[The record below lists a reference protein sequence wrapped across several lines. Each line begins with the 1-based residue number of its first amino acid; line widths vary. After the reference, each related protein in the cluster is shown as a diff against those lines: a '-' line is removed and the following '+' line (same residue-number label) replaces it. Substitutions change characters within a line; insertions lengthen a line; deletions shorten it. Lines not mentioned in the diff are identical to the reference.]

1 MVYKTLFNINL
12 LHAYF
17 LDLGEKKYYTAD
29 ANKVL
34 SPKEKEEVIKQ
45 YLSSD
50 AMEIVPNTNTLEIIK
65 NHRLLVRKHSKGI
78 TVLASSSKEVAEENN
93 VEVERYSPLIK
104 LSNDLTLTFYIK
116 VSDTYFEHY
125 TDVIDRRKHQLYYL
139 SNTVSSAT
147 NIFDA
152 NAVIKTW
159 NSFLITEK
167 ESRTLV
173 HTLEKE
179 EENRTTTPKQITIAN
194 INAAEITAIETKITN
209 NILLNR
215 AEEEIV
221 NSLNGRIRL
230 LKSRGIIGVLQIK
243 MLGGNNTNVTE
254 NVSVKNEVT
263 GNFEIPAQCLLKTAP
278 DFQIYLE
285 NRKTFWRYNQSATG
299 VKMTTNI
306 QYPLTKNGR
315 VEIKKTDITPQPGN
329 TIFLPNPTVESI
341 TKEQQ
346 DYYSEIFI

>member
-17 LDLGEKKYYTAD
+17 LDLGEKKYHTANAND
-29 ANKVL
+29 AL
-34 SPKEKEEVIKQ
+34 SVTEKEEAIKQ

-50 AMEIVPNTNTLEIIK
+50 AMEIVPNTNTLEILK

-78 TVLASSSKEVAEENN
+78 TVLASSSKEIAEENN
-93 VEVERYSPLIK
+93 VAVERYSPLIK
-104 LSNDLTLTFYIK
+104 LSGDLILTFYIK

-125 TDVIDRRKHQLYYL
+125 TDIIDRRKDQLYYL
-139 SNTVSSAT
+139 SNTTSSAT

-152 NAVIKTW
+152 NTVIKTW

-167 ESRTLV
+167 ESRELV

-179 EENRTTTPKQITIAN
+179 EESRAATPKQVTIAN
-194 INAAEITAIETKITN
+194 IDTVEIAAIETKITN
-209 NILLNR
+209 NIPLNT
-215 AEEEIV
+215 AEEEII
-221 NSLNGRIRL
+221 NSLNGRIQL
-230 LKSRGIIGVLQIK
+230 LKSRGIIGVLQVKIS
-243 MLGGNNTNVTE
+243 GVNNTNVTE
-254 NVSVKNEVT
+254 NVLVKNGVT
-263 GNFEIPAQCLLKTAP
+263 GNFDIPAQCVLKTAP

-285 NRKTFWRYNQSATG
+285 NRKTFWRYNQSSTG
-299 VKMTTNI
+299 VKMITNT

-315 VEIKKTDITPQPGN
+315 VEIKKTDVTPQPGN